1 MAKHLIHTN
10 SSVVLDGENGTSPK
24 LPATDRI
31 AYGEIAVNYAKGY
44 ETISLKNSDNEIITF
59 SSDNT
64 IKEAITESE
73 NGLKEVIKQNEKI
86 TAAALT
92 DLNTKQTEASTDLAT
107 HAEQAG
113 TSDEIGHV
121 KAGDNVTIDQ
131 NGALSVDVENGVTE
145 NSTKPVTSGDVYD
158 ALTEMELVISSA
170 LNDLNTRQT
179 EASSDLA
186 THAEQVG
193 TSNEIG
199 HVKAGDNIIIDQN
212 GAVSVDVATAITEN
226 NTKPVTAGKVYDA
239 FKEIELIISS
249 SLNDLNL
256 RISLLEDENILLK
269 QRITVLENNV

>member
-1 MAKHLIHTN
+1 MAKHLIHAN
-10 SSVVLDGENGTSPK
+10 SNLLVEGSPK
-24 LPATDRI
+24 LPAAERI
-31 AYGEIAVNYAKGY
+31 NYGELAVNYAKDH

-59 SSDNT
+59 SSD
-64 IKEAITESE
+64 KAI
-73 NGLKEVIKQNEKI
+73 LEVIKQNEKI

-92 DLNTKQTEASTDLAT
+92 DLNTKQTEASSDLAT
-107 HAEQAG
+107 HAEQVG

-158 ALTEMELVISSA
+158 ALTEVELVISSA

-179 EASSDLA
+179 EASSDLG

-212 GAVSVDVATAITEN
+212 GAVSVDVASAITEN

-269 QRITVLENNV
+269 QRINVLENNV